1 MDVDSD
7 YSPAASPLP
16 KATAAPLGNATNKVC
31 GLESGSN
38 AAEGRGSW
46 LGGAAWQMRAAF
58 ALALAAAS
66 GGTHAQDAALSA
78 QCCLTCTQ
86 SISRRCHARIGDVDW
101 RGGVRTGV
109 QPQSQLLTL
118 LT

>member
-58 ALALAAAS
+58 ALARWRPRLEGRTRKMRRFPRNAA
-66 GGTHAQDAALSA
+66 
-78 QCCLTCTQ
+78 
-86 SISRRCHARIGDVDW
+86 
-101 RGGVRTGV
+101 
-109 QPQSQLLTL
+109 
-118 LT
+118 